1 MILEILAVTLTVVG
15 ITHSVLERAIEEG
28 DEWIALDSIGTDT
41 AESLNESGLTDEWT
55 AEDYAAL
62 NY

>member
-1 MILEILAVTLTVVG
+1 MILEILAGTLTVVG
-15 ITHSVLERAIEEG
+15 ITHSVLEQAIE
-28 DEWIALDSIGTDT
+28 DQAEWISLDSIGADA

>member
-1 MILEILAVTLTVVG
+1 MILEVLAGALTIVG
-15 ITHSVLERAIEEG
+15 ITHSVLEQAIE
-28 DEWIALDSIGTDT
+28 DRAEWIALDSIGADV

-55 AEDYAAL
+55 ADDYAAL

>member
-1 MILEILAVTLTVVG
+1 MIFEALVGTLTVVG
-15 ITHSVLERAIEEG
+15 IAHSVIERAIEEG
-28 DEWIALDSIGTDT
+28 DEWIALDSIGADA